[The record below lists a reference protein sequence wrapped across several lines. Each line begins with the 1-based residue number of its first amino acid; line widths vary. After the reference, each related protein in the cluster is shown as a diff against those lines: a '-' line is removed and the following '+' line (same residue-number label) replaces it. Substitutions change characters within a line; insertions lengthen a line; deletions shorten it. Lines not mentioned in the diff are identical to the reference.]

1 MFFLPMTISMS
12 IREIQTSLVSRGKWK
27 LGSRTTTLVVKLQ
40 QIAEPEPSTVTLAH
54 KQYST
59 CPWTHSR

>member
-1 MFFLPMTISMS
+1 MFFLPMTMSMS
-12 IREIQTSLVSRGKWK
+12 IRKFQTGLVSCGKWK

-40 QIAEPEPSTVTLAH
+40 QIAGPEPSTITLAH

-59 CPWTHSR
+59 CPWKHSR